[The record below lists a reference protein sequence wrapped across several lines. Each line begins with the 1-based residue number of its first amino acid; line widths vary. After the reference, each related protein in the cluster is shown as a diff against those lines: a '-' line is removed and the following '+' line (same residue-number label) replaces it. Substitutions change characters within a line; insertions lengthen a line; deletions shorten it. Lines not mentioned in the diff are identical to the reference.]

1 MGKKRRLKSAKAK
14 FAAKHANHPRAKLLL
29 HMTTEPIKV
38 EVSEKPLLPE
48 VEEIVPVVS
57 LTPKTVAPTIKATV
71 KAPTTTT
78 KTAPKTTKPKKTA
91 KKTTT
96 RSRKTTN
103 PTKPRAKSKKES

>member
-38 EVSEKPLLPE
+38 EVSEKPPLPE
-48 VEEIVPVVS
+48 IEVNVPVVS

-78 KTAPKTTKPKKTA
+78 KTAPKTTKPKKTV

-103 PTKPRAKSKKES
+103 TTKPRAKSKKES